1 MEKPER
7 DAEQSTP
14 QYSAPILPENAGK
27 AYVAIPE
34 PQPFTATLRERLLAL
49 LIYIP
54 AYLYCCSW
62 IRLSDLL
69 CVLYRHDRV
78 APLGGEAQP

>member
-27 AYVAIPE
+27 AYVTIPE
-34 PQPFTATLRERLLAL
+34 PQPFTATLRERLLPYLSISPPISTAAVG
-49 LIYIP
+49 IP
-54 AYLYCCSW
+54 
-62 IRLSDLL
+62 DT
-69 CVLYRHDRV
+69 
-78 APLGGEAQP
+78 PF

>member
-27 AYVAIPE
+27 AYVTIPE
-34 PQPFTATLRERLLAL
+34 PQPFTATLRERLLGSL
-49 LIYIP
+49 KNTI
-54 AYLYCCSW
+54 
-62 IRLSDLL
+62 
-69 CVLYRHDRV
+69 
-78 APLGGEAQP
+78 